1 MATKADFTPEE
12 WQALIQAP
20 LAIGT
25 LITMASPAMGDA
37 FKESMAV
44 AKKLGEVASA
54 TGNTELMASISEEYK
69 DRATAKAA
77 QVKPDSHDPAAVKA
91 QMLAIVAQAAAE
103 IDAKAS
109 PEEAAQIKAWLYSVG
124 QAAAEAAKEG
134 DFMGIGGVKVS
145 PEEEAALA
153 DIKATLEI

>member
-12 WQALIQAP
+12 WQTLIQAP

-25 LITMASPAMGDA
+25 LITMSSPAIGDA

-54 TGNTELMASISEEYK
+54 TGNTELMASISDEYK

-77 QVKPDSHDPAAVKA
+77 QVKADSPRSGRGQSA
-91 QMLAIVAQAAAE
+91 
-103 IDAKAS
+103 DARHRRAS
-109 PEEAAQIKAWLYSVG
+109 RRRNRCQSIA
-124 QAAAEAAKEG
+124 
-134 DFMGIGGVKVS
+134 
-145 PEEEAALA
+145 
-153 DIKATLEI
+153 